1 MSKKLEDLT
10 LEEIKAQMSI
20 YQTLYY
26 KKKKQEDPEFAAK
39 IRERERER
47 DRQRYYKKRD
57 ELGKPS
63 MKDVRKYNHLGLI
76 AVSAE

>member
-26 KKKKQEDPEFAAK
+26 EKNQEDPEFAAK
-39 IRERERER
+39 IRER
-47 DRQRYYKKRD
+47 DRQRYYNKK
-57 ELGKPS
+57 G
-63 MKDVRKYNHLGLI
+63 
-76 AVSAE
+76 

>member
-26 KKKKQEDPEFAAK
+26 EKKNRKTQNLPRKSEKEID
-39 IRERERER
+39 R
-47 DRQRYYKKRD
+47 DTTKNGMNL
-57 ELGKPS
+57 E
-63 MKDVRKYNHLGLI
+63 NHQ
-76 AVSAE
+76 

>member
-1 MSKKLEDLT
+1 MSKKIEDLN

-26 KKKKQEDPEFAAK
+26 KKRKQEDPDFAEK
-39 IRERERER
+39 IRER

-57 ELGKPS
+57 ALGKPS
-63 MKDVRKYNHLGLI
+63 MKDVRKYNHLGLV
-76 AVSAE
+76 AVVAE

>member
-47 DRQRYYKKRD
+47 ER
-57 ELGKPS
+57 
-63 MKDVRKYNHLGLI
+63 
-76 AVSAE
+76 

>member
-39 IRERERER
+39 IRER
-47 DRQRYYKKRD
+47 DRQRYYKKT
-57 ELGKPS
+57 G
-63 MKDVRKYNHLGLI
+63 
-76 AVSAE
+76 

>member
-1 MSKKLEDLT
+1 MSKKLEELT

-26 KKKKQEDPEFAAK
+26 KKRKQEDPEFAEK
-39 IRERERER
+39 IRER

-57 ELGKPS
+57 AMDKPL
-63 MKDVRKYNHLGLI
+63 KNGNKKYNHIGLI

>member
-26 KKKKQEDPEFAAK
+26 KKRKQEDPEFAEK
-39 IRERERER
+39 MKQKDREK
-47 DRQRYYKKRD
+47 YLIKKEKGR
-57 ELGKPS
+57 
-63 MKDVRKYNHLGLI
+63 
-76 AVSAE
+76 

>member
-39 IRERERER
+39 IREREREIDR
-47 DRQRYYKKRD
+47 DTTKNGMNL
-57 ELGKPS
+57 E
-63 MKDVRKYNHLGLI
+63 NHQ
-76 AVSAE
+76 

>member
-39 IRERERER
+39 IREREIDR
-47 DRQRYYKKRD
+47 DTTKNGMNL
-57 ELGKPS
+57 E
-63 MKDVRKYNHLGLI
+63 NHQ
-76 AVSAE
+76 

>member
-26 KKKKQEDPEFAAK
+26 KRRKQEDPEYAAK
-39 IRERERER
+39 IRKR
-47 DRQRYYKKRD
+47 DRQRYHKKRD

>member
-26 KKKKQEDPEFAAK
+26 KKKSRKTQNLPRKSEKEID
-39 IRERERER
+39 R
-47 DRQRYYKKRD
+47 DTTKNGMNL
-57 ELGKPS
+57 E
-63 MKDVRKYNHLGLI
+63 NHQ
-76 AVSAE
+76 

>member
-26 KKKKQEDPEFAAK
+26 KKRKQEEPEFAEK
-39 IRERERER
+39 MKQKDFKKNTER
-47 DRQRYYKKRD
+47 KN
-57 ELGKPS
+57 GKGNPQ
-63 MKDVRKYNHLGLI
+63 KQETKNTITLD
-76 AVSAE
+76 